1 MKQFL
6 RFYGAPIAIVL
17 LGLLVAF
24 LFMAPA
30 PPKKVVIAGGAA
42 GRAYAATAES
52 YARALREQGVFLA
65 DIDQSV
71 VDLHRKPRNRLL
83 GCLDLAFV
91 PADSPVRSASVL
103 SSVSHS

>member
-30 PPKKVVIAGGAA
+30 QEGWLLAV
-42 GRAYAATAES
+42 
-52 YARALREQGVFLA
+52 ARW
-65 DIDQSV
+65 
-71 VDLHRKPRNRLL
+71 RLC
-83 GCLDLAFV
+83 GDG
-91 PADSPVRSASVL
+91 
-103 SSVSHS
+103 

>member
-24 LFMAPA
+24 LFMAPP

-42 GRAYAATAES
+42 GGAYAATAES
-52 YARALREQGVFLA
+52 YAKALREQGVEVEF
-65 DIDQSV
+65 
-71 VDLHRKPRNRLL
+71 
-83 GCLDLAFV
+83 
-91 PADSPVRSASVL
+91 
-103 SSVSHS
+103 